1 MRFAT
6 SPFGSWRLANWR
18 AEPYLLERDV
28 QRRGTLESLL
38 KRRARG
44 FFVFYQISYI
54 HDGEGGWV
62 YYLTDP
68 IGDIICLRE
77 LLDVIGNCSRSP
89 VEEGSCSALAARERN
104 SGLFIPAG
112 KEFHCGESL
121 DALRVHK

>member
-1 MRFAT
+1 M
-6 SPFGSWRLANWR
+6 
-18 AEPYLLERDV
+18 ERDV

-54 HDGEGGWV
+54 HDGEGGV
-62 YYLTDP
+62 NYLTDP
-68 IGDIICLRE
+68 IRDIISLRE

-121 DALRVHK
+121 DALRIHK

>member
-1 MRFAT
+1 MSKGGGLWNLCSREERVVFLFST
-6 SPFGSWRLANWR
+6 KLAISMT
-18 AEPYLLERDV
+18 EKG
-28 QRRGTLESLL
+28 RG
-38 KRRARG
+38 
-44 FFVFYQISYI
+44 
-54 HDGEGGWV
+54 V

-68 IGDIICLRE
+68 LGDIICLRE

-89 VEEGSCSALAARERN
+89 VEEGSCSTLAARERN